1 MGKCQCFLT
10 RLLTSLLSTEAEERG
25 KSIIYNFLSVL
36 VVQKVVFGRKK
47 YFLHLSF
54 RGCFGGLCHVIVPV
68 ISTVFPLRDAHF
80 TRRRRHIYIITKND
94 DDDADDVRDDDA
106 VFVFVFWKKQQKEPF
121 DDHHYGEER

>member
-10 RLLTSLLSTEAEERG
+10 RLFDLSSVDRSRGER
-25 KSIIYNFLSVL
+25 KINKIYNYLSVL

-94 DDDADDVRDDDA
+94 DDDADDVHNDDA
-106 VFVFVFWKKQQKEPF
+106 VFVFVF
-121 DDHHYGEER
+121 